1 MRAPSE
7 PVSTE
12 RYSSAATTPL
22 AIAAASGM
30 LSSALSVRLSQDV
43 RQEREEPRALDRLG
57 ELTLLAG
64 RHRGDP
70 ARHDLA
76 AFGDEPLQQLDVLV
90 VDLGRARPGERAGF
104 AAAEEWTPCATAPA
118 AHAARSARIAS
129 GITMVAH
136 ASTPSTTT
144 GASRGGPSRGSS
156 RSRPSSRRS
165 PPSERRGRSSLLPRD

>member
-22 AIAAASGM
+22 AIAAAGGM
-30 LSSALSVRLSQDV
+30 FSSALSVRLSQDV

-64 RHRGDP
+64 RHRGDL

-76 AFGDEPLQQLDVLV
+76 ALGVGRLQHAGTLS
-90 VDLGRARPGERAGF
+90 RTRRHRRPE
-104 AAAEEWTPCATAPA
+104 
-118 AHAARSARIAS
+118 
-129 GITMVAH
+129 
-136 ASTPSTTT
+136 
-144 GASRGGPSRGSS
+144 
-156 RSRPSSRRS
+156 
-165 PPSERRGRSSLLPRD
+165 